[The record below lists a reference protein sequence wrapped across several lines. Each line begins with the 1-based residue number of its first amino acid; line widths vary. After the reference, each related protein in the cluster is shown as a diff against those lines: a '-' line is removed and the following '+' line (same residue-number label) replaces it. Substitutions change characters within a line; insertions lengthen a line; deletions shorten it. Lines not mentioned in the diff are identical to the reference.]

1 MATETPAVAPSLP
14 EIALTKGH
22 QNAECAGKGLAASMA
37 RLSVMMKVAN
47 CYVAAKDPTF
57 TEPPPLGVLCHPSYQ
72 MRQSTSTAVRA
83 QDPHQQ

>member
-1 MATETPAVAPSLP
+1 M
-14 EIALTKGH
+14 KGH

-57 TEPPPLGVLCHPSYQ
+57 KEPPPLGVICHSMFQHLTPGAAPGAPPP
-72 MRQSTSTAVRA
+72 RQ
-83 QDPHQQ
+83 PL